1 MATTDD
7 IHAGLAAIIAEV
19 TGLAADDVRMESALV
34 DDLEV
39 DSLSMVEV
47 VVAAEERFGAPIP
60 DAEVRHLR
68 TVGDVVALIARVT
81 DS

>member
-1 MATTDD
+1 MATTEE

-19 TGLAADDVRMESALV
+19 TGLSTDAVGMDSALV
-34 DDLEV
+34 DDLEI

-47 VVAAEERFGAPIP
+47 VIAAEERFGSPIP

-68 TVGDVVALIARVT
+68 TVGDVVSLIGRLT
-81 DS
+81 R